1 METGNISKTEP
12 NEIEAWFRLPFT
24 QPSQEMDRTYSAAAG
39 ACMGLKQGM
48 WADSEGYTQ
57 HPTLLDPHIFG
68 TRLHLSRCFCPG
80 LVTPPSL

>member
-57 HPTLLDPHIFG
+57 TRHSLTLTSLALDCI
-68 TRLHLSRCFCPG
+68 CPVVFV
-80 LVTPPSL
+80 LAW